1 MPIVNNGLITEQQVG
16 NQLMQTNTL
25 IFNAIIN
32 NAKDVFKA
40 RKQTATRISIVE
52 LNAPTEMPTYTLN
65 KEGKLILELYPIPIL
80 AAGIYAIAQQPLSA
94 LIASNKISND
104 IKEDINLI
112 KTNAWC
118 IGSLEQA
125 VKLYGADIR
134 CLPIQRI
141 EALDIMTI
149 QQLKIQEM
157 VKIATVDML
166 YITQGIM
173 NKFQPNKNGVIMLK
187 SKNSQ
192 GSGFEFELTDG
203 MYVANYGNGEIAPI
217 QKLDY
222 DKTYVQQL

>member
-1 MPIVNNGLITEQQVG
+1 MPKVNNGLITEQQVE

-32 NAKDVFKA
+32 NAKEVFKA

-125 VKLYGADIR
+125 VKLYGVEIR
-134 CLPIQRI
+134 RLPIQKI
-141 EALDIMTI
+141 KSLDIMTI
-149 QQLKIQEM
+149 QTLKIQEM

-173 NKFQPNKNGVIMLK
+173 NNFQPNKNGIVRLK
-187 SKNSQ
+187 SKDSQ
-192 GSGFEFELTDG
+192 GRGFEFELTDG

-217 QKLDY
+217 QQLDY
-222 DKTYVQQL
+222 DKTYIK

>member
-1 MPIVNNGLITEQQVG
+1 MPKVNNGLITEQQIE

-32 NAKDVFKA
+32 NAKEVFKA

-80 AAGIYAIAQQPLSA
+80 AAGIYAIAQQSLSA
-94 LIASNKISND
+94 PIAANNVSND

-134 CLPIQRI
+134 CL
-141 EALDIMTI
+141 LF
-149 QQLKIQEM
+149 K
-157 VKIATVDML
+157 
-166 YITQGIM
+166 
-173 NKFQPNKNGVIMLK
+173 
-187 SKNSQ
+187 
-192 GSGFEFELTDG
+192 ELR
-203 MYVANYGNGEIAPI
+203 
-217 QKLDY
+217 L
-222 DKTYVQQL
+222 